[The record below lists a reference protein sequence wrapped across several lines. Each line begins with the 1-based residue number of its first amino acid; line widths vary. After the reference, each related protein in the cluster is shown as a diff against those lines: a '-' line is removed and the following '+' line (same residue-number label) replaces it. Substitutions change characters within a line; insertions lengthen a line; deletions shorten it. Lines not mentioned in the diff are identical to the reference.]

1 MTSVIRGDDNFD
13 SEGIVE
19 GTASAW
25 VNFNGS
31 GTVAI
36 RDSYNVSSITDT
48 GTGRYDINYG
58 MTMANDTYI
67 AHLTSNT
74 YGSDTEHPN
83 HKKPQ
88 HIYTQQQIA
97 KQYCRIL
104 LQQLTHI
111 ECALLCLVECKQLK
125 IKRKYHE

>member
-1 MTSVIRGDDNFD
+1 MTSVIRGSDNFD

-19 GTASAW
+19 GTATAW
-25 VNFNGS
+25 VNFNGV

-36 RDSYNVSSITDT
+36 RNSHNVSSITDT

-74 YGSDTEHPN
+74 YGSDTATSQ
-83 HKKPQ
+83 PQ
-88 HIYTQQQIA
+88 KATTYLHTTTNC
-97 KQYCRIL
+97 KTIL
-104 LQQLTHI
+104 QDSSSAIDAYRVCFTMFGGM
-111 ECALLCLVECKQLK
+111 
-125 IKRKYHE
+125 